1 MERRD
6 VAIAIILSIVTCGIY
21 AIYWLYKIA
30 EGFYVT
36 PTQERVNTTP
46 GTTILLWIVTC
57 GIYGYYCYY
66 KWGRASVEI
75 SARYGLTTED
85 KGILYL
91 LLAIFGLSIVNDA
104 LIQSDFNNWLSY
116 PPPGGQYQTGGQYQ
130 NWTQQPPPGTW
141 M

>member
-1 MERRD
+1 MERRS
-6 VAIAIILSIVTCGIY
+6 VAVAIILSIVTCGIY
-21 AIYWLYKIA
+21 SIFWLYKIA
-30 EGFYVT
+30 EGFYST
-36 PTQERVNTTP
+36 QTQERVNTTP

-75 SARYGLTTED
+75 AARYGRTAED
-85 KGILYL
+85 RGILYL

-104 LIQSDFNNWLSY
+104 LIQSDFNEWVSY
-116 PPPGGQYQTGGQYQ
+116 PPNGDPNQ

>member
-6 VAIAIILSIVTCGIY
+6 VAISVILSIVTCGIY
-21 AIYWLYKIA
+21 SIFWVYKIA
-30 EGFYVT
+30 AGFYAN

-46 GTTILLWIVTC
+46 GTTVLLIIVTC

-75 SARYGLTTED
+75 SARYGRTTED
-85 KGILYL
+85 RGILYL
-91 LLAIFGLSIVNDA
+91 LLSIFGLSIVNDA
-104 LIQSDFNNWLSY
+104 LIQSDFNEWLSH
-116 PPPGGQYQTGGQYQ
+116 PPYGGQNQY
-130 NWTQQPPPGTW
+130 WTQQPPPGPW

>member
-1 MERRD
+1 MVRRD
-6 VAIAIILSIVTCGIY
+6 VAVAIILSIVTCGIY
-21 AIYWLYKIA
+21 GIYWLYTIA

-36 PTQERVNTTP
+36 PTHERVNTTP
-46 GTTILLWIVTC
+46 GVTILLWIVTC
-57 GIYGYYCYY
+57 GVYGYYCYY

-75 SARYGLTTED
+75 AARYGRTAED

-116 PPPGGQYQTGGQYQ
+116 PPYGGYNQ